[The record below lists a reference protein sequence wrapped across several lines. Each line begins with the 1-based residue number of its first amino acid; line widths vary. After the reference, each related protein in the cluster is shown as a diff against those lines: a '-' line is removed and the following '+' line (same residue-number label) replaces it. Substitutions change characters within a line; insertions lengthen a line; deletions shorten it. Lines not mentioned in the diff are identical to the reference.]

1 MPTEQFKTTGTPTFL
16 KYSWYNKCTGFIGVK
31 LKTVHFYQFWRSQM
45 YKPQVNTQLSF
56 EDFNQPIGLTMNPE
70 NRWIKKAEQIPWLAL
85 EKDYAKNFRNNK
97 GNIAK
102 PLRMAL
108 GALLIQMFY
117 S

>member
-1 MPTEQFKTTGTPTFL
+1 
-16 KYSWYNKCTGFIGVK
+16 
-31 LKTVHFYQFWRSQM
+31 
-45 YKPQVNTQLSF
+45 
-56 EDFNQPIGLTMNPE
+56 MNPE
-70 NRWIKKAEQIPWLAL
+70 KRWIKKAKQIPWVAL
-85 EKDYAKNFRNNK
+85 EKDYAKNFHNNK